1 MNPIIFFWIDTDL
14 CDSNHSGKHGM
25 ISEEYIIE
33 IDFTCLLIV
42 DEVTVS
48 VVDTVE

>member
-1 MNPIIFFWIDTDL
+1 MNPIILFGIDTDL
-14 CDSNHSGKHGM
+14 CDSNYCGEHGM
-25 ISEEYIIE
+25 IGEKDIIE

>member
-1 MNPIIFFWIDTDL
+1 MNPIILFGIDTDL
-14 CDSNHSGKHGM
+14 CDSNDCGKHGM

-42 DEVTVS
+42 DEVTIS

>member
-14 CDSNHSGKHGM
+14 CDSNDCGEHGM
-25 ISEEYIIE
+25 IGEEYIIE